1 MSLANHVPL
10 SPLTFLARAR
20 RAFPGKVAVV
30 DGDGTE
36 VSYDTL
42 GRDGD
47 AMAGALRAGGIRPG
61 DRVAILDLNS
71 RWLLAAHYGVPG
83 SGAALVAL
91 NSRLA
96 APEYRDI
103 LAHSRARVLLV
114 SPALLPALAVSSAD
128 ELPVEM
134 VVLLPGGK
142 DPAPTADQDPVRP
155 AGQDAA
161 LPGAVP
167 YGEWLSRA
175 DSRGIESPGD
185 EDAMIAVNYTSGTT
199 GRPKGVVYTHRGAYL
214 NAVSVALEFGLSAS
228 SWHLWTLPMFHCNGW
243 SLTWGVTTVGGTHVC
258 LPAFDADRALDL
270 TARYP
275 VTHLCG
281 APVVLSELARAGS
294 RRGFVAARPVRAAV
308 GGAPPTK
315 ETITAVQQMGVQVT
329 HLYGLTETYGP
340 SLVCEYQQDWTDL
353 PAAALAERLSRQGV
367 PTVSVGDVRVADQD
381 LAPVPADGRTV
392 GEILVRSN
400 TVAAGYLDD
409 EQATAEAFRGGWFHT
424 GDLAVLHPDGYIE
437 LTDRSKDVIIS
448 GGENIA
454 SVEVEKVLAAHPEV
468 LEAAV
473 VAVPDERWGERPV
486 AFVTTSGGAVT
497 ERELTEFVRGRL
509 AHFKAPDRVYFEAL
523 PKTST
528 GKIQKHVLRAVARE
542 RTGDSGPAPGRS
554 PGTTDSPGGP
564 A

>member
-1 MSLANHVPL
+1 MTLANQVPL

-36 VSYDTL
+36 VSYETL
-42 GRDGD
+42 GRDCD
-47 AMAGALRAGGIRPG
+47 ALAGALRADGIRPG
-61 DRVAILDLNS
+61 ERVAVLDLNT

-83 SGAALVAL
+83 AGAALVAL

-96 APEYRDI
+96 AAEYRDI

-114 SPALLPALAVSSAD
+114 SPGLLPALGVSTAA
-128 ELPVEM
+128 ELPVGK
-134 VVLLPGGK
+134 VVLLPGGYDK
-142 DPAPTADQDPVRP
+142 ERAGDQG
-155 AGQDAA
+155 AG
-161 LPGAVP
+161 LSGAWS
-167 YGEWLSRA
+167 YAEWLARA
-175 DSRGIESPGD
+175 DSPGIELPTD
-185 EDAMIAVNYTSGTT
+185 EDSMIAVNYTSGTT

-214 NAVSVALEFGLSAS
+214 NAVSVALEFGLSSS

-243 SLTWGVTTVGGTHVC
+243 SLTWGVTTVGATHVC
-258 LPAFDADRALDL
+258 LPSFDADRALDL
-270 TARYP
+270 TACYP

-281 APVVLSELARAGS
+281 APIVLNELARVGR
-294 RRGFVAARPVRAAV
+294 RRGFAANRLIHAAV
-308 GGAPPTK
+308 GGAPPTR
-315 ETITAVQQMGVQVT
+315 ETIAAVQQMGIQVT

-340 SLVCEYQQDWTDL
+340 SLVCEYQQGWADL
-353 PAAALAERLSRQGV
+353 PTEVLAERLSRQGV
-367 PTVSVGDVRVADQD
+367 PTVSVGDVRVADQQ

-409 EQATAEAFRGGWFHT
+409 DTATEEAFAGGWFHT
-424 GDLAVLHPDGYIE
+424 GDLAVTHPDGYIE

-468 LEAAV
+468 IEAAV
-473 VAVPDERWGERPV
+473 VAVPDQRWGERPV
-486 AFVTTSGGAVT
+486 AFVTTAGGPVT
-497 ERELTEFVRGRL
+497 EQELTEFVRARL
-509 AHFKAPDRVYFEAL
+509 AHFKAPDRVYFETL

-542 RTGDSGPAPGRS
+542 RNQAGSPDSAV
-554 PGTTDSPGGP
+554 
-564 A
+564 

>member
-1 MSLANHVPL
+1 M
-10 SPLTFLARAR
+10 
-20 RAFPGKVAVV
+20 
-30 DGDGTE
+30 
-36 VSYDTL
+36 
-42 GRDGD
+42 
-47 AMAGALRAGGIRPG
+47 
-61 DRVAILDLNS
+61 
-71 RWLLAAHYGVPG
+71 
-83 SGAALVAL
+83 
-91 NSRLA
+91 
-96 APEYRDI
+96 
-103 LAHSRARVLLV
+103 
-114 SPALLPALAVSSAD
+114 
-128 ELPVEM
+128 
-134 VVLLPGGK
+134 
-142 DPAPTADQDPVRP
+142 
-155 AGQDAA
+155 
-161 LPGAVP
+161 P
-167 YGEWLSRA
+167 YGEWLARA
-175 DSRGIESPGD
+175 DSRGIEPPGD

-258 LPAFDADRALDL
+258 LPSFDADRALDL
-270 TARYP
+270 IARYP

-294 RRGFVAARPVRAAV
+294 RRGFVAARLVRAAV

-315 ETITAVQQMGVQVT
+315 ETIAAVQQMGVQVT

-367 PTVSVGDVRVADQD
+367 PTVSVGDVRVADED

-486 AFVTTSGGAVT
+486 AFVTTSGGDVT

-542 RTGDSGPAPGRS
+542 RTGGRRAGPPGQPIPRAAQRERPVGHEDPARSGGRTGADDGAR
-554 PGTTDSPGGP
+554 PNGYG
-564 A
+564 

>member
-20 RAFPGKVAVV
+20 RAFPGKTAVV

-36 VSYDTL
+36 VSYETL
-42 GRDGD
+42 GQDCD
-47 AMAGALRAGGIRPG
+47 AMAGALRAGGIEPG
-61 DRVAILDLNS
+61 DRVAVLDLNT

-83 SGAALVAL
+83 AGAALVAL

-103 LAHSRARVLLV
+103 LAHSRARVLLL
-114 SPALLPALAVSSAD
+114 SSALLPALAVSSAD
-128 ELPVEM
+128 QLPVET
-134 VVLLPGGK
+134 VVLLPGE
-142 DPAPTADQDPVRP
+142 PE
-155 AGQDAA
+155 AA
-161 LPGAVP
+161 LPGARS
-167 YGEWLSRA
+167 YEEWLA
-175 DSRGIESPGD
+175 GCDSRGIELPGD

-199 GRPKGVVYTHRGAYL
+199 GRPKGAVYTHRGAYL
-214 NAVSVALEFGLSAS
+214 NAVSVALEFGLSAA
-228 SWHLWTLPMFHCNGW
+228 SWQLWTLPMFHCNGW
-243 SLTWGVTTVGGTHVC
+243 SLTWGVTTVGAANVC
-258 LPAFDADRALDL
+258 LPSFDPDRALDL
-270 TARYP
+270 IARYP

-281 APVVLSELARAGS
+281 APVVLSELARAGA
-294 RRGFVAARPVRAAV
+294 RRSFVSDRLVRAAV

-315 ETITAVQQMGVQVT
+315 EIIAAVQQMGVQVT

-340 SLVCEYQQDWTDL
+340 SLVCEYQQGWTDL
-353 PAAALAERLSRQGV
+353 PAAVLAERLSRQGV
-367 PTVSVGDVRVADQD
+367 PTVSVGDVRVADGQ
-381 LAPVPADGRTV
+381 LAQVPADGRTV

-454 SVEVEKVLAAHPEV
+454 SIEVEKVLAAHPDV

-473 VAVPDERWGERPV
+473 VAVPDQRWGERPV
-486 AFVTTSGGAVT
+486 AFVTTAGGAVT
-497 ERELTEFVRGRL
+497 ERELTDFVRGRL
-509 AHFKAPDRVYFEAL
+509 AHFKAPDRVFFETL

-528 GKIQKHVLRAVARE
+528 GKIQKHVLRAVARQ
-542 RTGDSGPAPGRS
+542 RNQGD
-554 PGTTDSPGGP
+554 TDPTEEM